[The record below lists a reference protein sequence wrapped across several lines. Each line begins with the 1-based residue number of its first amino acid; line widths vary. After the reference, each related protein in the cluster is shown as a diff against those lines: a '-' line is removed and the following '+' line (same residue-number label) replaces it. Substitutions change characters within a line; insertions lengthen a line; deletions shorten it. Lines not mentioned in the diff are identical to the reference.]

1 MLSLSLLVLVSF
13 DPTFYSVTE
22 GVDDN
27 AILRLVRTGD
37 LSRET
42 VVTVNPTPGSALGI
56 DLLLQGLCNSS
67 STPTRCLPR
76 ICAKYAILLSAYT
89 GRPASRRATGS
100 LYPGVAMNYRSPKRC
115 ARKLESRFPT
125 MSS

>member
-1 MLSLSLLVLVSF
+1 MREV
-13 DPTFYSVTE
+13 
-22 GVDDN
+22 
-27 AILRLVRTGD
+27 ILRNR
-37 LSRET
+37 S
-42 VVTVNPTPGSALGI
+42 
-56 DLLLQGLCNSS
+56 
-67 STPTRCLPR
+67 PR
-76 ICAKYAILLSAYT
+76 DYAILLSAYT